1 VEGRSA
7 IFSTGSVNP
16 SPLTFTLT
24 RWVSGG
30 MMRWGGKTMRMLKAP
45 VGVRFTPPPQ
55 PANIAMPTRL
65 TINHRPIAI
74 ITPVFDGG

>member
-1 VEGRSA
+1 
-7 IFSTGSVNP
+7 
-16 SPLTFTLT
+16 
-24 RWVSGG
+24 